1 MRPDLHVAS
10 PRLLAAGFRHG
21 FSRPG
26 LNLGLP
32 AAGADHQRLADDV
45 GYDLDALRVCRQ
57 VHGAAVLDAPTRA
70 ECAAAEA
77 DAIVARAPGAAAGVR
92 VADCAPILLAD
103 PRSGA
108 VAAVHA
114 GWRGVVAGVLRAAVV
129 CLAPARPAELLAAL
143 GPCIGACCFEV
154 GDEVADLLVAA
165 SSPDARVTRGAGRP
179 HASLELAL
187 RWQLRAMGV
196 AELDVVGGCTRC
208 DPARWHS
215 YRRDGAASGRAMAV
229 IAARAPNS

>member
-1 MRPDLHVAS
+1 MSSPRYLAS

-21 FSRPG
+21 FSLPA

-32 AAGADHQRLADDV
+32 AEGADHQRLAEDV
-45 GYDLDALRVCRQ
+45 GYDLDALRVCKQ

-70 ECAAAEA
+70 RCAEAEA
-77 DAIVARAPGAAAGVR
+77 DAIVVREPGDTAGVR

-114 GWRGVVAGVLRAAVV
+114 GWRGVVAGVLRAAVER
-129 CLAPARPAELLAAL
+129 LAPARPAELVAAL

-154 GDEVADLLVAA
+154 GDEVAEQLVAA
-165 SSPDARVTRGAGRP
+165 SSPAARITREHGRP
-179 HASLELAL
+179 HASLEQAI
-187 RWQLRAMGV
+187 RAQLRSLGV
-196 AELDVVGGCTRC
+196 AELDAVGGCTFC

-229 IAARAPNS
+229 ITARSL